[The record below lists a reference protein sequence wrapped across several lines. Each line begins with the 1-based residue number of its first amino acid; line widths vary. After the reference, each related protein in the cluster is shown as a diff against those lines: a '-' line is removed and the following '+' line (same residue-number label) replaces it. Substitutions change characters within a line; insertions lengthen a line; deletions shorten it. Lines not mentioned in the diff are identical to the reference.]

1 MLRNLFRNH
10 QAPQAAGA
18 AALSVQQLSEQLAAH
33 GPLVLIDVRQ
43 PDEFAHD
50 GHVAGA
56 RLLPLPM
63 LATRLDELPK
73 DAPIACICRS
83 GSRSQVACEL
93 LRRQGFSDV
102 ANVAGGMIAWRQAG
116 LPTAHR

>member
-1 MLRNLFRNH
+1 MLRQIFRGH
-10 QAPQAAGA
+10 GGSQTAGVETM
-18 AALSVQQLSEQLAAH
+18 SVQQLSEQLASH
-33 GPLVLIDVRQ
+33 GPLVLVDVRQ
-43 PDEFAHD
+43 PEEFAHD

-73 DAPIACICRS
+73 DTPIACICRS
-83 GSRSQVACEL
+83 GARSQVACEL
-93 LRRQGFSDV
+93 LRRHGFSDV

-116 LPTAHR
+116 LPTARG